1 MSRLDELS
9 RMAVEELR
17 RRFAD
22 GAEELP
28 RGGLQLLD
36 ADPRAGARE
45 VARRVWKRI
54 HAAQAEG
61 RRLSRLC
68 AFEQPLWDLGFTLVA
83 GVDEVGMAPLAGP
96 VIAAAV
102 ILRPGTRLCGVNDSK
117 QLTPEER
124 DALEPEIRACAVA
137 VGIGRAEVEEIDRI
151 NIYQAGLLALRRAV
165 VALAPRPQH
174 LLVDARKLKDL
185 DIPQQPI
192 IKGDA
197 KSITIGAASIVAKV
211 HRDRLMADLDAQ
223 HPGYGFA
230 HHKGYPTPEHLDT
243 LEKLGACAIHRRS
256 FTPVAKALGLI
267 PEQQELF
274 APKPGPG
281 LA

>member
-1 MSRLDELS
+1 MPL
-9 RMAVEELR
+9 EEIR
-17 RRFAD
+17 RRYVD
-22 GAEELP
+22 CGEELP
-28 RGGLQLLD
+28 RGGLMLLQ
-36 ADPRAGARE
+36 ADRRAGARD
-45 VARRVWKRI
+45 VAARIWKRI
-54 HAAQAEG
+54 HAAQTEG

-68 AFEQPLWDLGFTLVA
+68 AFEQPLWDAGLTLVA

-102 ILRPGTRLCGVNDSK
+102 ILAPGARIKGVNDSK
-117 QLTPEER
+117 QLTPAER
-124 DALEPEIRACAVA
+124 EALEPEIRGKAVA
-137 VGIGRAEVEEIDRI
+137 IGLGRAEVEEIDTI
-151 NIYQAGLLALRRAV
+151 NIYHAGLLALRRAV
-165 VALAPRPQH
+165 LALLPQPEH

-185 DIPQQPI
+185 AVPQQPI

-230 HHKGYPTPEHLDT
+230 HHKGYPTAEHLEALDR
-243 LEKLGACAIHRRS
+243 LGACPIHRRS
-256 FTPVAKALGLI
+256 FAPVAKALGLI

-274 APKPGPG
+274 ATPP
-281 LA
+281 AQAQCRT